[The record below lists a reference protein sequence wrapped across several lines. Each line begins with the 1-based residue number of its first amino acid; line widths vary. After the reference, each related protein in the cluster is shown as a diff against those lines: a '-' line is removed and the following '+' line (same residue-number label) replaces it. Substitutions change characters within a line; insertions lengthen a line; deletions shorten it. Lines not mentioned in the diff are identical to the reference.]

1 MSLTRRA
8 RRLHVGNLPLG
19 VGLTADMLKQFFN
32 AAVVSANL
40 HDLAKEGEPVLDCLL
55 SGEGKFGFVE
65 FRTIAESISCM
76 ALNNIELGGKQ
87 LRIERPRD
95 YQPMPEAMH
104 EELKKLGILGNTSV
118 APDGKDLL
126 SGDATAAAAPTPM
139 LALGMST
146 PAPASTPTVGGLV
159 SIAPAAQA
167 TPSGLPPL
175 DTSSATVV
183 LALQNMVTAE
193 DQSKEDEMSD
203 ILEDTKS
210 ECEKHGTVVDCLAPK
225 PGAGGPEGSGIEAG
239 AIALRVYVRFETKES
254 AIACAGELHGKQFD
268 GRAVRADFISEAL
281 FGALQTLP
289 CFV

>member
-1 MSLTRRA
+1 
-8 RRLHVGNLPLG
+8 
-19 VGLTADMLKQFFN
+19 
-32 AAVVSANL
+32 
-40 HDLAKEGEPVLDCLL
+40 
-55 SGEGKFGFVE
+55 
-65 FRTIAESISCM
+65 
-76 ALNNIELGGKQ
+76 
-87 LRIERPRD
+87 
-95 YQPMPEAMH
+95 
-104 EELKKLGILGNTSV
+104 
-118 APDGKDLL
+118 
-126 SGDATAAAAPTPM
+126 M

-210 ECEKHGTVVDCLAPK
+210 ECEKHGTVRLRMGAIRRPRPEPATRGPAAARPVGRGPSCATDHATPTLRVRSMMISPFNPLPAHPPSLQPKLAMLAGAEWTLRSRPTSHAPLSAVEPSPHALPSRDRPRLSHPRASLRLQVVDCLAPK